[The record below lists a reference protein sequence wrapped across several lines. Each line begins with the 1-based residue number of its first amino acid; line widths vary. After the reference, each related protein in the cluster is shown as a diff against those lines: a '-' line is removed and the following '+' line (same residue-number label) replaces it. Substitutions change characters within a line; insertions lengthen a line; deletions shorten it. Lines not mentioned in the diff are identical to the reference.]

1 MMLSTVSSNGLGEG
15 ADGFCAN
22 RNCGASKD
30 RTQRARPAYRRCLGF
45 MVAGFSECVTKA
57 FYRRGRTGFRRGRRE
72 LPLRTFAIT
81 SPPSAVR
88 KHPRQAVVARTKES
102 WAGFLRSQRL
112 TYIFPAFMSATRF
125 SK

>member
-45 MVAGFSECVTKA
+45 MVTGFSECVTKA
-57 FYRRGRTGFRRGRRE
+57 FYRRGRKGFRRGRRE
-72 LPLRTFAIT
+72 LPSAHLCEYLSVLCGKEAL
-81 SPPSAVR
+81 SPGCGSAN
-88 KHPRQAVVARTKES
+88 
-102 WAGFLRSQRL
+102 
-112 TYIFPAFMSATRF
+112 
-125 SK
+125 